1 MYLGLLSGHEPLRA
15 DSFHFCYT
23 KLDLLALLPPRHTQ
37 AMNKWV
43 TAIQSVSHIYLNK
56 ILTQTDDNCF
66 YAVHS
71 CDVLDAI
78 A

>member
-1 MYLGLLSGHEPLRA
+1 MMNGHCRPVR
-15 DSFHFCYT
+15 YT
-23 KLDLLALLPPRHTQ
+23 NVDLPALLPPRHTQ

-43 TAIQSVSHIYLNK
+43 TAIQSVGHIYLNK

-66 YAVHS
+66 YEVHY
-71 CDVLDAI
+71 CDVLDTI